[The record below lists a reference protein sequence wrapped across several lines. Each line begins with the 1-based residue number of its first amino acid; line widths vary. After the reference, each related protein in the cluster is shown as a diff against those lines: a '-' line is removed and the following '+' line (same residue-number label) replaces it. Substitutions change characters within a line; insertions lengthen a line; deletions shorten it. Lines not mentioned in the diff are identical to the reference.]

1 MTAETPDPRVRTWA
15 PVCQAVALLLGP
27 YAEVVLH
34 DAVRDEVLAIWNPMS
49 GRAPGDPSLLG
60 ELDELTPALPDAYGA
75 DVFGPYAKL
84 LPDGRR
90 LSSVSA
96 VLRDDA
102 GRPAAVLCVNLDRGP
117 LEHAAALLAGFAAPT
132 APRPGPLFERD
143 WTERMNDVI
152 GGYVRAHGRPPER
165 LGREDRLAVLR
176 ELDRAGVFAVRR
188 AVPAVATALKVSRS
202 TVYTLLAEA
211 RAEAEAEVEVEVEP
225 GSEPD
230 APAPAGPAHEPP
242 AHGAPVGEAPRPT
255 APQRN
260 QR

>member
-1 MTAETPDPRVRTWA
+1 MTAETPDPRVRTWS

-34 DAVRDEVLAIWNPMS
+34 DVARDEVLALWNPMS
-49 GRAPGDPSLLG
+49 SRAPGDPSLLG
-60 ELDELTPALPDAYGA
+60 ELDGLAPTAPDVY
-75 DVFGPYAKL
+75 GPYEKL

-96 VLRDDA
+96 ILRDTD
-102 GRPAAVLCVNLDRGP
+102 GRPSAVLCVNLDRGP

-132 APRPGPLFERD
+132 APRPEPLFEHD

-176 ELDRAGVFAVRR
+176 ELDRAGVLAVRR
-188 AVPAVATALKVSRS
+188 AVPAVATALRVSRS
-202 TVYTLLAEA
+202 TVYALLADL
-211 RAEAEAEVEVEVEP
+211 RAETDTGTETGLETGTGTDIGTDTGPESHAGPE
-225 GSEPD
+225 
-230 APAPAGPAHEPP
+230 AGPA
-242 AHGAPVGEAPRPT
+242 AD

-260 QR
+260 ER